1 VVTAVIVVMRNP
13 VGMVGGALIVWSPH
27 TIGAASDDDA
37 ETHGDADRMR
47 SPNRLLGT
55 VLGAVHLVVGVAGFF
70 VPGSTSFF
78 DRHGGLLFG
87 LLRVNPALDVLHV
100 LVGAALL
107 LAALTRLRAAK
118 AVNTIAGLIFF
129 VVGVAG
135 LFIVGNGANVL
146 SLNGD
151 DNVLH
156 FASAAILLAVG
167 LGVDRDVHT
176 PVTG

>member
-1 VVTAVIVVMRNP
+1 
-13 VGMVGGALIVWSPH
+13 
-27 TIGAASDDDA
+27 
-37 ETHGDADRMR
+37 MR

-55 VLGAVHLVVGVAGFF
+55 VLGAVHLVAGVAGFF
-70 VPGSTSFF
+70 VPGSSGFF
-78 DRHGGLLFG
+78 DRHGGLLLG
-87 LLRVNPALDVLHV
+87 LLRVNPALNTVHV

-107 LAALTRLRAAK
+107 LAALTRRAASK
-118 AVNTIAGLIFF
+118 VVNTVAGLLFF
-129 VVGVAG
+129 VIGVAG
-135 LFIVGNGANVL
+135 LFIVGNGADVL
-146 SLNGD
+146 SLNGG